1 MLRPT
6 VRSGDR
12 QAKQPVSGARI
23 AAFVPYTF
31 GTMPSRSRRWIRTL
45 YVLAWMPLLVLYTLV
60 YSAEYDVPLYKAL
73 MGALSHVAPPAIL
86 GVGVIRLCAVIQWS
100 SKHWVRFFAKHL
112 GVGLIFAGLNATVA
126 IAFMLVS
133 PFQPEHASQAEVSIW
148 VAFTGQLFM
157 GLLLYCML
165 VGFTYAAL
173 GEIRTRQQAAAAARA
188 EALRVEAELKA
199 LRAQVNPHFLFNTLH
214 SLLALVRSDPRAAED
229 ALEQFGD
236 LMRYAL
242 RVQQEG
248 GDEVLL
254 AEEWAF
260 AQDYLAL
267 EKLRLGD
274 RLKIHTDIDDA
285 ALAHGVPSFSLQP
298 LLENS
303 IGHAIAP
310 RAAGGNIWVR
320 ASVDERRLLLE
331 VRDDGK
337 GADEAA
343 IEASAGTGLSLLRR
357 RLEALYGDAA
367 SLTTTTDD
375 TGFTVIVEVPVSAGP
390 SPDEGHHA

>member
-1 MLRPT
+1 M
-6 VRSGDR
+6 
-12 QAKQPVSGARI
+12 
-23 AAFVPYTF
+23 
-31 GTMPSRSRRWIRTL
+31 
-45 YVLAWMPLLVLYTLV
+45 LAWMPLLALYTLAF
-60 YSAEYDVPLYKAL
+60 STEYDAPLYQAL
-73 MGALSHVAPPAIL
+73 MGALCYVGPPAVL
-86 GVGVIRLCAVIQWS
+86 GVGVIRLCAAIKWS
-100 SKHWVRFFAKHL
+100 SQHWVRFFAKHF
-112 GVGLIFAGLNATVA
+112 GVGLTYASLNATAA
-126 IAFMLVS
+126 IAFMLLS
-133 PFQPEHASQAEVSIW
+133 PLQPEDAGHGDVSIW
-148 VAFTGQLFM
+148 SAIAGQLFM

-214 SLLALVRSDPRAAED
+214 SLIALVRRDARAAED

-274 RLKIHTDIDDA
+274 RLKVHADLDDA
-285 ALAHGVPSFSLQP
+285 ALAYAVPSFSLQP

-303 IGHAIAP
+303 IRHAIAP
-310 RAAGGNIWVR
+310 YTAGGNIWIR
-320 ASVDERRLLLE
+320 ASIDKRRLLLE

-343 IEASAGTGLSLLRR
+343 IAASAGSGLSLLRR
-357 RLEALYGDAA
+357 RLEALHGDAA
-367 SLTTTTDD
+367 ALTTRTDD
-375 TGFTVIVEVPVSAGP
+375 AGFTVIVEVPASAVPAPG
-390 SPDEGHHA
+390 EGHEA